1 MLLDFNA
8 RGRLIRPMSLSI
20 RFLFVRLRFRYCFF
34 SPIPHDMN
42 LASRFRV
49 RRKLRPL
56 WTFTTDERHARHT
69 TISGRG
75 SPPAVCLSSIFA
87 MYLGMLLCLI
97 AKANRTMW
105 FYPSIDWVLT
115 YSHSLVSVL
124 QCLTTASFFSASPF
138 SLNLTVPHTPFS

>member
-69 TISGRG
+69 AKSPARSKRRGFLRHRQLRLDGHKFDRQRDLGQVSVLIRAMGRRTLHIDVAEETMRRH
-75 SPPAVCLSSIFA
+75 P
-87 MYLGMLLCLI
+87 MLLCI
-97 AKANRTMW
+97 GE
-105 FYPSIDWVLT
+105 
-115 YSHSLVSVL
+115 
-124 QCLTTASFFSASPF
+124 
-138 SLNLTVPHTPFS
+138 